1 MINYSKPVIVIA
13 GPTVTGKSSLAI
25 KLAKD
30 INGYIINADS
40 RQVYKEL
47 RIGTAQPVPDIVKD
61 DVWYINGVKHYLYG
75 HVSAKKRY
83 NLYQYQK
90 DVQRALDKKNGIPVL
105 VGGTGL
111 YIDCIVY
118 NYKLKQN
125 EYFSTEYSREELE
138 KMSVKELQ
146 AKLEKETLEKLNS
159 SDRNN
164 PVRLI
169 RAIERGGVNREKGE
183 VLNHLYTVVDIED
196 NELKERIS
204 KRVDL
209 MVEQGLV
216 EEVKDLLDNGFN
228 FEMSAMQSIGY
239 REFDGYFEKN
249 KTLEQVKDEIVLHTI
264 QYSKRQRTWF
274 KRNRNIVKVDGYKNL
289 YEEALKFLSIS

>member
-13 GPTVTGKSSLAI
+13 GATASGKSSLAI

-30 INGYIINADS
+30 INVYIINADS

-47 RIGTAQPVPDIVKD
+47 KIGTAQPIPEIVKD
-61 DVWYINGVKHYLYG
+61 DVWYIEGIKHYLYG
-75 HVSAKKRY
+75 HVSAKERY

-90 DVQRALDKKNGIPVL
+90 DVQKVLDKEDGIPIL

-118 NYKLKQN
+118 NYKLKNNIKKDTQ
-125 EYFSTEYSREELE
+125 YSRKELE
-138 KMSVKELQ
+138 KMSLKELQ
-146 AKLEKETLEKLNS
+146 SELTKETLNKLNS

-169 RAIERGGVNREKGE
+169 RAIERGGVNREKGQK
-183 VLNHLYTVVDIED
+183 LKHLYTVVDINDE
-196 NELKERIS
+196 NLKERI
-204 KRVDL
+204 KDRIDL
-209 MVEQGLV
+209 MIEQGLV
-216 EEVKDLLDNGFN
+216 EEVRNLLDNGFN

-239 REFDGYFEKN
+239 NEFEGYFEKE
-249 KTLEQVKDEIVLHTI
+249 KTLEQVKDEIVLHTL
-264 QYSKRQRTWF
+264 QYSKRQKTWF
-274 KRNRNIVKVDGYKNL
+274 KRNRNIVKVDEYNTL
-289 YEEALKFLSIS
+289 YEEALKFLRIS

>member
-13 GPTVTGKSSLAI
+13 GPTASGKSSLAI

-61 DVWYINGVKHYLYG
+61 DVWYISGIKHYLYG

-90 DVQRALDKKNGIPVL
+90 DVQKVFDKENGIPIL

-125 EYFSTEYSREELE
+125 ENTSTEYSREELE

-146 AKLEKETLEKLNS
+146 SKLEKETLKKLNS

-169 RAIERGGVNREKGE
+169 RAIERGGVNRKKGE
-183 VLNHLYTVVDIED
+183 TLNHLYTVVNIEG
-196 NELKERIS
+196 NELKDRIS

-228 FEMSAMQSIGY
+228 FKMSAMQSIGY
-239 REFDGYFEKN
+239 REFAGYFEKDR
-249 KTLEQVKDEIVLHTI
+249 TLEQVKDEIILRTI

-274 KRNRNIVKVDGYKNL
+274 KRNKNIVEVIRYNTL

>member
-13 GPTVTGKSSLAI
+13 GPTASGKSSLAI

-40 RQVYKEL
+40 RQIYKEL
-47 RIGTAQPVPDIVKD
+47 KIGTAQPVPEIVKD
-61 DVWYINGVKHYLYG
+61 CVWYIDGIKHYLYG

-90 DVQRALDKKNGIPVL
+90 DVQRVLDKENGMPIL

-118 NYKLKQN
+118 NYKLKNNIKKDTQ
-125 EYFSTEYSREELE
+125 YSRKELE
-138 KMSVKELQ
+138 KMSLKELQ
-146 AKLEKETLEKLNS
+146 SELTKETLNKLNS

-169 RAIERGGVNREKGE
+169 RAIERGGVNREKGQK
-183 VLNHLYTVVDIED
+183 LKHLYTVVDINDE
-196 NELKERIS
+196 NLKERI
-204 KRVDL
+204 KDRIDL
-209 MVEQGLV
+209 MIEQGLV
-216 EEVKDLLDNGFN
+216 EEVRNLLDNGFN

-239 REFDGYFEKN
+239 NEFEGYFEKE
-249 KTLEQVKDEIVLHTI
+249 KTLEQVKDEIVLHTL
-264 QYSKRQRTWF
+264 QYSKRQKTWF
-274 KRNRNIVKVDGYKNL
+274 KRNRNIVKVDGYNTL